1 MSQLLKFTL
10 FLVIPFWLGMS
21 FEVHAQ
27 DQALQTPAWPKAYS
41 VTFGFEIMADH
52 YGLIIVSSVDSTTQA
67 YQLGVRPGMEL
78 IGWNT
83 LPVKRKLDSMKV
95 RRYRKAFPML
105 TDERIK
111 LLLLPRGRP
120 GEKAE
125 VFFMTHSGNNRGISL
140 TASAPNPW
148 PLPSAR

>member
-1 MSQLLKFTL
+1 MIQLLKYSL

-21 FEVHAQ
+21 IEVSAQ
-27 DQALQTPAWPKAYS
+27 DQIIQTPIWPKAYTA
-41 VTFGFEIMADH
+41 TFGFEIMEDH
-52 YGLIIVSSVDSTTQA
+52 TGGIIVSLVDSTTQA

-83 LPVKRKLDSMKV
+83 LPVKKKLDSMKV
-95 RRYRKAFPML
+95 RRYRKSFPML

-125 VFFMTHSGNNRGISL
+125 VFFMTPTGNNRGISL